1 MDFCYCTTQNHIMG
15 KNRYYFGQSTL
26 GQVLKL
32 IPASIITKAVKQT
45 GSDFAVKKFSTLN
58 HLYMMCYAVLA
69 DVTSLRH
76 VCDGLL
82 AMGEKLK
89 HVGLDYVAPKST
101 LSDSNKNRDSVV
113 FGQIYQG
120 LYEYFYPFISDSS
133 TVEPLLRNAYA
144 VDSSTMSLFK
154 AILKA
159 SGRKSKDGN
168 AKGGIK
174 SHVQIRLLDELPM
187 NVRYTAGAANDHE
200 FLKHLILEK
209 GDIAVFDKAYVD
221 YAQYAMWS
229 DEGIGFVTREK
240 DNAKSIVLSE
250 RELPDDKD
258 FEILVDE
265 EIIKVYKDAD
275 NQSKKLVLRR
285 IVIWSEKHKAQIV
298 LLTNIFYL
306 EAAQI
311 SLLYRKRWR
320 IELLFKQLKQNF
332 PLKYF
337 LGDNENAI
345 RIQIWCCLIVNLLIT
360 VIKLKAG
367 HKKMSYALTVSII
380 RQHLM
385 SYINILAYLKCPE
398 GLRAEFKK
406 SYPFRKNYNT
416 QTNIVF
422 NTC

>member
-1 MDFCYCTTQNHIMG
+1 MEFCFANQTHMS
-15 KNRYYFGQSTL
+15 KSKYYFGQNTL

-32 IPASIITKAVKQT
+32 IPTQIVNQATKQT

-58 HLYMMCYAVLA
+58 HLYTMCYAVLA
-69 DVTSLRH
+69 DVTGLRH

-89 HVGLDYVAPKST
+89 HLGLDYVVPKST
-101 LSDSNKNRDSVV
+101 LADGNMNRTSEV

-120 LYEYFYPFISDSS
+120 LYAHYGQFLSDSS
-133 TVEPLLRNAYA
+133 TVEPLLRKAFA

-187 NVRYTAGAANDHE
+187 NVRYTAGASSDHE

-209 GDIAVFDKAYVD
+209 GDIAIFDKAYVD
-221 YAQYAMWS
+221 YVQYHKWS
-229 DEGIGFVTREK
+229 EEGIYFTTREK
-240 DNAKSIVLSE
+240 ENAKSVTLSE
-250 RELPDDKD
+250 RDLPNDKD
-258 FEILVDE
+258 FEILLDE
-265 EIIKVYKDAD
+265 EVIKEYKDKD
-275 NQSKKLVLRR
+275 NVVQKFNLRR
-285 IVIWSEKHKAQIV
+285 IVVWSDKHQAKII
-298 LLTNIFYL
+298 LLTNMFHL
-306 EAAQI
+306 EASEI
-311 SLLYRKRWR
+311 SMLYRKRWR

-345 RIQIWCCLIVNLLIT
+345 QIQIWCCLIVNLLIT
-360 VIKLKAG
+360 IIKLKTV
-367 HKKMSYALTVSII
+367 KNKMSFALLVSII

-385 SYINILAYLKCPE
+385 SYINIIEYLKYPE

-406 SYPFRKNYNT
+406 SCVPKKNQYR
-416 QTNIVF
+416 QTDIFTNSS
-422 NTC
+422 

>member
-1 MDFCYCTTQNHIMG
+1 MG
-15 KNRYYFGQSTL
+15 KSKYYFGQSTL

-32 IPASIITKAVKQT
+32 IPASVVTKAVKQT
-45 GSDFAVKKFSTLN
+45 QSDFAVKKFSTLN
-58 HLYMMCYAVLA
+58 HLYTMCYAVLA
-69 DVTSLRH
+69 DVTGLRH

-89 HVGLDYVAPKST
+89 HLGLDYVVPKST
-101 LSDSNKNRDSVV
+101 LSDSNKNRSSEV

-120 LYEYFYPFISDSS
+120 LYQLFAPLISDSS
-133 TVEPLLRNAYA
+133 IAEPLLRKAYA
-144 VDSSTMSLFK
+144 VDSSNISLFK

-168 AKGGIK
+168 ARGGIK

-187 NVRYTAGAANDHE
+187 NVKYTAGACNDHE

-209 GDIAVFDKAYVD
+209 DDIAIFDKAYVD
-221 YAQYAMWS
+221 YNQYAKWGS
-229 DEGIGFVTREK
+229 DGIYFVTREK
-240 DNAKSIVLSE
+240 DNAKSLTLLE

-258 FEILVDE
+258 FEILIDE
-265 EIIKVYKDAD
+265 EVIKEYKDE
-275 NQSKKLVLRR
+275 NKQVQKLLLRR
-285 IVIWSEKHKAQIV
+285 VVIWSDKHKAQIV

-306 EAAQI
+306 EASQI
-311 SLLYRKRWR
+311 SMLYRKRWR

-345 RIQIWCCLIVNLLIT
+345 QIQIWCCLIVNLLIT
-360 VIKLKAG
+360 VMKIKTAN
-367 HKKMSYALTVSII
+367 KKMSFALTVSII

-385 SYINILAYLKCPE
+385 SYINIMAYLKYPQ

-416 QTNIVF
+416 QTDLFF

>member
-1 MDFCYCTTQNHIMG
+1 MELCFSTNNFHMN
-15 KNRYYFGQSTL
+15 KSKYYFGQNTL
-26 GQVLKL
+26 GQVLQL
-32 IPASIITKAVKQT
+32 IPQSVVSKAAKQS
-45 GSDFAVKKFSTLN
+45 GSDFSVKKFSTLN
-58 HLYMMCYAVLA
+58 HVYTMCYSVLA
-69 DVTSLRH
+69 DVTGLRH

-89 HVGLDYVAPKST
+89 HLGLDYVVPKST
-101 LSDSNKNRDSVV
+101 LSDSNKKRNSEV

-120 LYEYFYPFISDSS
+120 IYQHFQSFISDSS
-133 TVEPLLRNAYA
+133 MVEPLLRKAYA

-168 AKGGIK
+168 TKGGIK

-187 NVRYTAGAANDHE
+187 NVKYTAGAANDHD

-209 GDIAVFDKAYVD
+209 DDIVIFDKAYVD
-221 YAQYAMWS
+221 YAQYAQWS
-229 DEGIGFVTREK
+229 SEGIYFVTREK
-240 DNAKSIVLSE
+240 DNAKSIVLLE
-250 RELPDDKD
+250 RDLPDDKD

-265 EIIKVYKDAD
+265 EVIKEYKDTD
-275 NQSKKLVLRR
+275 KQTQKLVLRR
-285 IVIWSEKHKAQIV
+285 VVVWSDKHQAKME
-298 LLTNIFYL
+298 LLTNMFYL
-306 EAAQI
+306 EAAEV

-345 RIQIWCCLIVNLLIT
+345 QIQIWCCLIVNLLIT
-360 VIKLKAG
+360 VIKLKAKN
-367 HKKMSYALTVSII
+367 KKMSFALTVSII

-385 SYINILAYLKCPE
+385 SYINIFEYLRYPE

-406 SYPFRKNYNT
+406 SYSFRKKYAYQQDLFSNT
-416 QTNIVF
+416 S
-422 NTC
+422 

>member
-1 MDFCYCTTQNHIMG
+1 MEFCFTTNINHMS
-15 KNRYYFGQSTL
+15 KSKYYFGQNIL
-26 GQVLKL
+26 GQVLRL
-32 IPASIITKAVKQT
+32 LPSSIISKATKET
-45 GSDFAVKKFSTLN
+45 GSDFAVKKFSTQN
-58 HLYMMCYAVLA
+58 HLYTMCYAVLA
-69 DVTSLRH
+69 DVTGLRH

-89 HVGLDYVAPKST
+89 HLGLDYVVPKST
-101 LSDSNKNRDSVV
+101 LADSNKNRDSAV

-120 LYEYFYPFISDSS
+120 LYNHYHSIISDRASI
-133 TVEPLLRNAYA
+133 EPLLKKAYA
-144 VDSSTMSLFK
+144 VDSTTISLFK

-168 AKGGIK
+168 SKGGIK

-187 NVRYTAGAANDHE
+187 NIKYTPGASNDHD
-200 FLKHLILEK
+200 FLKHLVLEK
-209 GDIAVFDKAYVD
+209 EDIAIFDKAYVD
-221 YAQYAMWS
+221 YAQYAKWGS
-229 DEGIGFVTREK
+229 EGIYFVTREK

-250 RELPDDKD
+250 RELPIDKD
-258 FEILVDE
+258 FEILLDE
-265 EIIKVYKDAD
+265 EIIKEYKDVD
-275 NQSKKLVLRR
+275 NQIQKFVLRR
-285 IVIWSEKHKAQIV
+285 VVIWSDKHQAKIV
-298 LLTNIFYL
+298 LLTNLFHL
-306 EAAQI
+306 EASQI

-345 RIQIWCCLIVNLLIT
+345 RIQIWCCLIVNLLVTI
-360 VIKLKAG
+360 IKQKAAN
-367 HKKMSYALTVSII
+367 KKMSFALTVSII

-385 SYINILAYLKCPE
+385 SYLNILEYLKHPD

-416 QTNIVF
+416 QASLLF

>member
-1 MDFCYCTTQNHIMG
+1 MSKSKYF
-15 KNRYYFGQSTL
+15 FGQSTL

-32 IPASIITKAVKQT
+32 IPSSIVSKAVKST

-58 HLYMMCYAVLA
+58 HLYTMCYAVLA
-69 DVTSLRH
+69 DVTGLRH

-89 HVGLDYVAPKST
+89 HLGLDYVVPKST
-101 LSDSNKNRDSVV
+101 LSDSNKNRDSDV

-120 LYEYFYPFISDSS
+120 LYHHYQSIISDSS
-133 TVEPLLRNAYA
+133 TVEPLLRKAYA
-144 VDSSTMSLFK
+144 VDSTTISLFK

-168 AKGGIK
+168 PKGGIK

-187 NVRYTAGAANDHE
+187 NIKYTPGASNDHD
-200 FLKHLILEK
+200 FLKDLVLEK
-209 GDIAVFDKAYVD
+209 GDIAIFDKAYVD
-221 YAQYAMWS
+221 YAQYAKWS
-229 DEGIGFVTREK
+229 REGIGFVTREK
-240 DNAKSIVLSE
+240 DNAKSVTLTE
-250 RELPDDKD
+250 RELPIDKD
-258 FEILVDE
+258 FEILLDE
-265 EIIKVYKDAD
+265 EVIKEYKDED
-275 NQSKKLVLRR
+275 NQTQKFVLRR
-285 IVIWSEKHKAQIV
+285 IVVWSNKHQAKIV
-298 LLTNIFYL
+298 LLTNMFYL
-306 EAAQI
+306 EAAQV
-311 SLLYRKRWR
+311 SFLYRKRWR

-360 VIKLKAG
+360 IIKLKAAN
-367 HKKMSYALTVSII
+367 KKMSFALTVSII

-385 SYINILAYLKCPE
+385 SYLNIFEYLKHPE

-406 SYPFRKNYNT
+406 SYPFRKKYDT
-416 QTNIVF
+416 QESLFF
-422 NTC
+422 NTG

>member
-1 MDFCYCTTQNHIMG
+1 MS
-15 KNRYYFGQSTL
+15 KSKYYFGQNIL

-32 IPASIITKAVKQT
+32 IPKNIVASATKQT

-58 HLYMMCYAVLA
+58 HLYTMCYAVLA
-69 DVTSLRH
+69 DVTGLRH

-82 AMGEKLK
+82 AMGEKLN
-89 HVGLDYVAPKST
+89 HIGLNYVVPKST
-101 LSDSNKNRDSVV
+101 LSDSNKKRSSEV
-113 FGQIYQG
+113 FELIYQG
-120 LYEYFYPFISDSS
+120 LYQYFYPFISDSS
-133 TVEPLLRNAYA
+133 AVEPLLRKAFA
-144 VDSSTMSLFK
+144 IDSTTMSLFK

-174 SHVQIRLLDELPM
+174 AHVQIRLLDEQPM
-187 NVRYTAGAANDHE
+187 NVRYTAGTSNDHE

-209 GDIAVFDKAYVD
+209 GDIAIFDKAYVD
-221 YAQYAMWS
+221 YAQYACWNT
-229 DEGIGFVTREK
+229 EGIYFVTREK
-240 DNAKSIVLSE
+240 ENAKSTVLLE
-250 RELPDDKD
+250 KDLPEDKD
-258 FEILVDE
+258 FEILLDE
-265 EIIKVYKDAD
+265 EIIKEYKNTD
-275 NQSKKLVLRR
+275 NQPVKLVLRR
-285 IVIWSEKHKAQIV
+285 VVVWSDKHQAKII
-298 LLTNIFYL
+298 LLTNMFHL
-306 EAAQI
+306 EAAEI

-345 RIQIWCCLIVNLLIT
+345 QIQIWCCLIVNLLIT
-360 VIKLKAG
+360 VMKLKAAN
-367 HKKMSYALTVSII
+367 KKMSFALTVSII

-385 SYINILAYLKCPE
+385 SYINIISYLKYPE

-406 SYPFRKNYNT
+406 SHSFKKNYGI
-416 QTNIVF
+416 QTDLVF

>member
-1 MDFCYCTTQNHIMG
+1 MG
-15 KNRYYFGQSTL
+15 KNKYYFGQSTL

-32 IPASIITKAVKQT
+32 IPASIVSKAVNQT
-45 GSDFAVKKFSTLN
+45 GSDFAVKKFCTLN
-58 HLYMMCYAVLA
+58 HLYTMCYSVLA
-69 DVTSLRH
+69 DVTGLRH

-89 HVGLDYVAPKST
+89 HLGLDYVVPKST
-101 LSDSNKNRDSVV
+101 LGDSNKNRNSEV

-120 LYEYFYPFISDSS
+120 LYNHFRSFISDSS
-133 TVEPLLRNAYA
+133 MVEPLLRKAYA
-144 VDSSTMSLFK
+144 VDSTTMSLFK

-187 NVRYTAGAANDHE
+187 NVKYTAGSANDHD
-200 FLKHLILEK
+200 FLKHLILTK
-209 GDIAVFDKAYVD
+209 DDIAIFDKAYVD
-221 YAQYAMWS
+221 YAQYAKWS
-229 DEGIGFVTREK
+229 NEGIYFVTREK

-250 RELPDDKD
+250 RDLPDDKD
-258 FEILVDE
+258 FEILLDE
-265 EIIKVYKDAD
+265 EVIKEYKDAN
-275 NQSKKLVLRR
+275 NQIQKLLLRR
-285 IVIWSEKHKAQIV
+285 IVIWSDKHQAKIV
-298 LLTNIFYL
+298 LLANMFYL
-306 EAAQI
+306 EASQI

-320 IELLFKQLKQNF
+320 IELLFRQLKQNF

-345 RIQIWCCLIVNLLIT
+345 QIQIWCCMIVNLLIT
-360 VIKLKAG
+360 VIKLKTAN
-367 HKKMSYALTVSII
+367 KKMSFALTVSII

-385 SYINILAYLKCPE
+385 SYINIFQYLKHPE
-398 GLRAEFKK
+398 GLRAEYKK
-406 SYPFRKNYNT
+406 SYPFRKKYDT
-416 QTNIVF
+416 QTNLVF

>member
-1 MDFCYCTTQNHIMG
+1 MS
-15 KNRYYFGQSTL
+15 KNKYYFGQSTL

-32 IPASIITKAVKQT
+32 IPTSIVSKAVKET

-58 HLYMMCYAVLA
+58 HVYTMCYAVLA
-69 DVTSLRH
+69 DVTGLRH

-89 HVGLDYVAPKST
+89 HLGLDYVVPKST
-101 LSDSNKNRDSVV
+101 LSDSNKNRPSEV
-113 FGQIYQG
+113 FSQIYQG
-120 LYEYFYPFISDSS
+120 LYNHFHSFISDSS
-133 TVEPLLRNAYA
+133 TVEPLLRKAYA
-144 VDSSTMSLFK
+144 VDSTTISLFK

-187 NVRYTAGAANDHE
+187 NVKYSAGAANDHD
-200 FLKHLILEK
+200 FLKHLILTK
-209 GDIAVFDKAYVD
+209 DDIAIFDKAYVD
-221 YAQYAMWS
+221 YAQYAKWS
-229 DEGIGFVTREK
+229 REGIYFVTREK

-250 RELPDDKD
+250 RDLPDDKD
-258 FEILVDE
+258 FEILLDE
-265 EIIKVYKDAD
+265 EVIKEYKDAN
-275 NQSKKLVLRR
+275 NQTQKLLLRR
-285 IVIWSEKHKAQIV
+285 IVIWSDKHQAQIV
-298 LLTNIFYL
+298 LLTNMFYL
-306 EAAQI
+306 EASQV

-320 IELLFKQLKQNF
+320 IELLFRQLKQNF

-345 RIQIWCCLIVNLLIT
+345 QIQIWCCMIVNLLIT
-360 VIKLKAG
+360 VIKLKTAN
-367 HKKMSYALTVSII
+367 KKMSFALTVSII

-385 SYINILAYLKCPE
+385 SYINIFKYLKHPE
-398 GLRAEFKK
+398 GLRVEYKK

-416 QTNIVF
+416 QTDLFF

>member
-1 MDFCYCTTQNHIMG
+1 MVKSN
-15 KNRYYFGQSTL
+15 YYFGQSTL
-26 GQVLKL
+26 GQVLSM
-32 IPASIITKAVKQT
+32 IPASIVSKAVKET

-58 HLYMMCYAVLA
+58 HLYTMCYSVLA
-69 DVTSLRH
+69 DVTGLRH

-82 AMGEKLK
+82 AMGEKLR
-89 HVGLDYVAPKST
+89 HIGLDYVAPKST
-101 LSDSNKNRDSVV
+101 LSDSNKNRTSQV

-120 LYEYFYPFISDSS
+120 LYEYNRPFLSDSS
-133 TVEPLLRNAYA
+133 MVEPLLRKAYA
-144 VDSSTMSLFK
+144 IDSSTISLFK

-187 NVRYTAGAANDHE
+187 NVTYTSGAANDHD

-209 GDIAVFDKAYVD
+209 GDIAIFDKAYVD
-221 YAQYAMWS
+221 YAQYAKWS
-229 DEGIGFVTREK
+229 RQGISFVTREK
-240 DNAKSIVLSE
+240 DNAKSIALSE
-250 RELPDDKD
+250 RDLPDDKD
-258 FEILVDE
+258 FEILLDE
-265 EIIKVYKDAD
+265 EVIKEYKDED
-275 NQSKKLVLRR
+275 NQPQKLVLRR
-285 IVIWSEKHKAQIV
+285 VVVWSDKHQAQIV
-298 LLTNIFYL
+298 LLTNMFHL
-306 EAAQI
+306 EAVEV

-345 RIQIWCCLIVNLLIT
+345 QIQIWCCLIVNLLIT
-360 VIKLKAG
+360 VIKLKAAN
-367 HKKMSYALTVSII
+367 KQMSFALTVSII

-385 SYINILAYLKCPE
+385 SYINISAYLKYPE

-406 SYPFRKNYNT
+406 SYPFRKNYDK

>member
-1 MDFCYCTTQNHIMG
+1 MSKSN
-15 KNRYYFGQSTL
+15 YYFGQNTL

-32 IPASIITKAVKQT
+32 IPTSIISKAVKQT

-58 HLYMMCYAVLA
+58 HLYTMCYAVLA
-69 DVTSLRH
+69 DVTGLRH

-89 HVGLDYVAPKST
+89 HLGLDYVVPKST
-101 LSDSNKNRDSVV
+101 LSDSNKNRSSEV

-120 LYEYFYPFISDSS
+120 LYEHFSSFISDSS
-133 TVEPLLRNAYA
+133 TVEPLLRKAYA
-144 VDSSTMSLFK
+144 IDSTTMSLFK

-187 NVRYTAGAANDHE
+187 NVQYTAGAANDHD

-209 GDIAVFDKAYVD
+209 GDIAIFDKAYVD
-221 YAQYAMWS
+221 YAQYAKWS
-229 DEGIGFVTREK
+229 SEGIFFVTREK
-240 DNAKSIVLSE
+240 DNAKSIVLFE
-250 RELPDDKD
+250 RDLPDDRN
-258 FEILVDE
+258 FEILLDE
-265 EIIKVYKDAD
+265 EVIKEYNDAD
-275 NQSKKLVLRR
+275 NRPQKLLLRR
-285 IVIWSEKHKAQIV
+285 IVIWSDKHQAQIV
-298 LLTNIFYL
+298 LLTNMFHL
-306 EAAQI
+306 EASQV

-345 RIQIWCCLIVNLLIT
+345 QIQIWCCLIVNLLVT
-360 VIKLKAG
+360 VIKLKAAN
-367 HKKMSYALTVSII
+367 KRMSFALTVSII

-385 SYINILAYLKCPE
+385 SYINILAYLKYPE

-406 SYPFRKNYNT
+406 SYSFKKNYNT
-416 QTNIVF
+416 QTNLLF

>member
-1 MDFCYCTTQNHIMG
+1 MSKSNYF
-15 KNRYYFGQSTL
+15 FGQNTL

-32 IPASIITKAVKQT
+32 IPTSKVTKAVKQT

-58 HLYMMCYAVLA
+58 HLYTMCYAVLA
-69 DVTSLRH
+69 DVTGLRH

-89 HVGLDYVAPKST
+89 HLGLDYVVPKST
-101 LSDSNKNRDSVV
+101 LSDSNKNRTSEV

-120 LYEYFYPFISDSS
+120 VYEHYYPFFSDSS
-133 TVEPLLRNAYA
+133 MVEPLLRKAYA

-209 GDIAVFDKAYVD
+209 GDIAIFDKAYVD
-221 YAQYAMWS
+221 YPQYDKWNE
-229 DEGIGFVTREK
+229 EGIFFVTREK
-240 DNAKSIVLSE
+240 DNAKSVVLLE
-250 RELPDDKD
+250 RDLPDDKD
-258 FEILVDE
+258 FEILLDE
-265 EIIKVYKDAD
+265 EVIKQYKDAN
-275 NQSKKLVLRR
+275 NQLQKFVLRR
-285 IVIWSEKHKAQIV
+285 IVVWSEKHQAQIV
-298 LLTNIFYL
+298 LLTNAFHL
-306 EAAQI
+306 EASQV

-345 RIQIWCCLIVNLLIT
+345 QIQIWCCLIINLLIT
-360 VIKLKAG
+360 VIKIKAG
-367 HKKMSYALTVSII
+367 NKKMSFALTVSII

-385 SYINILAYLKCPE
+385 SYINILSYLKHPE

-406 SYPFRKNYNT
+406 SFPFRNNYDT
-416 QTNIVF
+416 QNNLVF